1 MRMVLGLLL
10 ALAAGAFATTAARAQ
25 CYPGLACPTD
35 PAPANPPPANP
46 QQKTAP
52 ETGLSQSARSGAE
65 YHYVGQVAPPDDW
78 LSLRTTPSDKT
89 GSRIMKMPA
98 GTKFLVREKRDP
110 WWRVE
115 LRDGT
120 TGWAHSDWIRCCKSA
135 NE

>member
-1 MRMVLGLLL
+1 MKMVLGLFAALTAG
-10 ALAAGAFATTAARAQ
+10 ALATNTAHAQ

-35 PAPANPPPANP
+35 QMPANPP
-46 QQKTAP
+46 QKTAP
-52 ETGLSQSARSGAE
+52 ETNQSQSARGSVE
-65 YHYVGQVAPPDDW
+65 YHFVGQVAPPDDW

-98 GTKFLVREKRDP
+98 GTLFLVREKRDP